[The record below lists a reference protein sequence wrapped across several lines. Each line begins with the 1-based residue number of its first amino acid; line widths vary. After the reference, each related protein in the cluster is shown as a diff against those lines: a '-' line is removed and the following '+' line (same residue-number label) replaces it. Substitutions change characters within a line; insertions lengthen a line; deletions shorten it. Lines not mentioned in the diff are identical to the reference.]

1 MKRKITDFLMITLGT
16 LLVTGGVYFFKFPN
30 NFSTGGVSGIS
41 IILGKLFDSVSP
53 GTYIMAINISL
64 LITGFLFVGSEFGV
78 KTVYCSL
85 LMSFGTRLLEWIC
98 PMSAPFTSQPLLELV
113 FAIFLPGIG
122 SAILFNRGASTGGTD
137 IVAMIIKR
145 IFKTNISK
153 ALFMADFVIVM
164 MTFFV
169 FGIETWLFCVLGV
182 AAKVFVMNNVIESM
196 NSSKYLTIITT
207 KGEEIQKYIIDEIH
221 KGATV
226 SKSFHGGFSNEE
238 KSVVL
243 TALTRRQA
251 LLVKT
256 YAKELDPQAFIVI
269 STTSDIIGKGFRE
282 CI

>member
-1 MKRKITDFLMITLGT
+1 MKRKIVDFLMITLGT

-41 IILGKLFDSVSP
+41 IILGRLFSSVSP
-53 GTYIMAINISL
+53 GTYILVINISL
-64 LITGFLFVGSEFGV
+64 LIIGFLFVGKEFGA

-85 LMSFGTRLLEWIC
+85 LMSLGTRLLEIIC
-98 PMSAPFTSQPLLELV
+98 PMDTPFTNQPLLELI

-122 SAILFNRGASTGGTD
+122 SAILFNCGASTGGTD
-137 IVAMIIKR
+137 IVAMIIKK

-153 ALFMADFVIVM
+153 ALFIADFIIVM

-182 AAKVFVMNNVIESM
+182 DAKMFVMNDVIESL
-196 NSSKYLTIITT
+196 NSSKYLTIITK
-207 KGEEIQKYIIDEIH
+207 KGYEVQQYIINEIH

-226 SKSFHGGFSNEE
+226 SNSFHGGFSNEE

-251 LLVKT
+251 LLVKN
-256 YAKELDPQAFIVI
+256 YAKKIDPQAFIVI

-282 CI
+282 CV

>member
-1 MKRKITDFLMITLGT
+1 MKRKIVDFLMITLGT

-41 IILGKLFDSVSP
+41 IILGRLFSSVSP
-53 GTYIMAINISL
+53 GTYILVINISL
-64 LITGFLFVGSEFGV
+64 LIIGFLFVGKEFGA

-85 LMSFGTRLLEWIC
+85 LMSLGTRLLEIIC
-98 PMSAPFTSQPLLELV
+98 PMDTPFTNQPLLELI

-122 SAILFNRGASTGGTD
+122 SAILFNCGASTGGTD
-137 IVAMIIKR
+137 IVAMIIKK

-153 ALFMADFVIVM
+153 ALFIADFIIVM

-182 AAKVFVMNNVIESM
+182 AAKMFVMNDVIESL
-196 NSSKYLTIITT
+196 NSSKYLTIITK
-207 KGEEIQKYIIDEIH
+207 KGYEVQQYIINEIH

-226 SKSFHGGFSNEE
+226 SNSFHGGFSNEE

-251 LLVKT
+251 LLVKN
-256 YAKELDPQAFIVI
+256 YAKKIDPQAFIVI

-282 CI
+282 CV